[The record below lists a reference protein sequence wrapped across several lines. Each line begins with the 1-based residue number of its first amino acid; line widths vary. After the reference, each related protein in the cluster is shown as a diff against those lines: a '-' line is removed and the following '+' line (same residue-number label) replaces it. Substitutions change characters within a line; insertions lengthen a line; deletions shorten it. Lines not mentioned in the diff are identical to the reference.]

1 MTEQAKHFRR
11 ISRRIALQFMA
22 FIFLLFLINGSLF
35 LAADFSNARR
45 MARGRLLRDAQTIL
59 NQVDDL
65 AEGRPLGLPPPVAEH
80 VRIIDSDG
88 QLLYSGSLFT
98 DIPLFF
104 SEGYSTIEI
113 REEPYTV
120 LTFPLNANGQ
130 TFGLAQVAGLERSPM
145 QELPLRWALY
155 FLISILVSALTFFV
169 GLFFARRSLKP
180 TEQMV
185 ERLEQ
190 FTQDASHELKTP
202 LAALSSSLDLA
213 LKNEKYREGIQ
224 SAKAD
229 LKQVTVLVERLLELA
244 RLDKFVSADESID
257 FTALVES
264 SSERYQSFAKEKQ
277 VVIDCVADEGVSVQ
291 GDSILLQQVLGNLL
305 SNAIKFSKP
314 AGGQIH
320 VRLTHKMLSVEDT
333 GMGISAESVP
343 LIFDRFYQA
352 EPSRAMGGFGLGLAL
367 VKRIV
372 ELHGWTIDVQSTLKK
387 GTTFT
392 IHFAAHTRKV
402 RS

>member
-1 MTEQAKHFRR
+1 MSEHAKNFRR
-11 ISRRIALQFMA
+11 ISARIALQFMG
-22 FIFLLFLINGSLF
+22 FVFLLFLINGSIF
-35 LAADFSNARR
+35 LAVDFGNARR
-45 MARGRLLRDAQTIL
+45 MAHGRLLRDAQMVL
-59 NQVDDL
+59 NQAEQVFQGGTL
-65 AEGRPLGLPPPVAEH
+65 ALPPPVEERM
-80 VRIIDSDG
+80 RILDADG
-88 QLLYSGSLFT
+88 QVLHAGWLFS
-98 DIPLFF
+98 DIPSFMT
-104 SEGYSTIEI
+104 EGYTTIEV

-120 LTFPLNANGQ
+120 LTIPLSENDHVYG
-130 TFGLAQVAGLERSPM
+130 FAQVAGMERLPM
-145 QELPLRWALY
+145 RDLPLRWGLY
-155 FLISILVSALTFFV
+155 LFVSILVSALTFVV

-180 TEQMV
+180 AEQMM

-213 LKNEKYREGIQ
+213 MKNGKYREGIE
-224 SAKAD
+224 SAKVD

-257 FTALVES
+257 LTRLVETS
-264 SSERYQSFAKEKQ
+264 VERFRSLVREKH
-277 VVIDCVADEGVSVQ
+277 VVIEQTVAQNVTVN
-291 GDSILLQQVLGNLL
+291 GDAILIQQILSNLL

-314 AGGQIH
+314 AGGKIH
-320 VRLTHKMLSVEDT
+320 VRLTPKEFSVEDN
-333 GMGISAESVP
+333 GMGIPAESLP

-372 ELHGWTIDVQSTLKK
+372 ELHGWTVSARSTLGS

-392 IHFAAHTRKV
+392 VYFGTQTRKA

>member
-1 MTEQAKHFRR
+1 MTEQATHFRR

-22 FIFLLFLINGSLF
+22 FVFLLFLINGSLF
-35 LAADFSNARR
+35 LAVDFGNARR
-45 MARGRLLRDAQTIL
+45 MAHGRLLRDAQTVL

-65 AEGRPLGLPPPVAEH
+65 AEGRPLSLPPPVAEH
-80 VRIIDSDG
+80 VRIIDRSG
-88 QLLYSGSLFT
+88 SALHSGSLFT
-98 DIPLFF
+98 EIPVFLT
-104 SEGYSTIEI
+104 EGYSTVEI
-113 REEPYTV
+113 REESYTV

-130 TFGLAQVAGLERSPM
+130 TLGLAQVASLERSPM

-155 FLISILVSALTFFV
+155 LLISILVSALTFVV
-169 GLFFARRSLKP
+169 GLLFARRSLKP

-257 FTALVES
+257 LTALVET
-264 SSERYQSFAKEKQ
+264 SSERYQSFAKEKH
-277 VVIDCVADEGVSVQ
+277 VVIDCVAEQGISVQ

-320 VRLTHKMLSVEDT
+320 VRLTHKTLSVEDT
-333 GMGISAESVP
+333 GTGIPEESVP

-372 ELHGWTIDVQSTLKK
+372 ELHGWTIDVQSTFKK

-392 IHFAAHTRKV
+392 VHFAAQTRKA